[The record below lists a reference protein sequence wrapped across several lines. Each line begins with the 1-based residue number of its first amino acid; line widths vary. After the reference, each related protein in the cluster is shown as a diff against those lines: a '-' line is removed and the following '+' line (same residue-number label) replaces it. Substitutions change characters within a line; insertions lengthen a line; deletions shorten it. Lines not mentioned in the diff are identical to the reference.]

1 MYKDKLLGPRTAA
14 DSSIQ
19 LEAVWGREKR
29 SEELV
34 RITWKERITQ
44 VVKVVVLPH
53 I

>member
-14 DSSIQ
+14 ASSIQ
-19 LEAVWGREKR
+19 PEAVWGREKR

-34 RITWKERITQ
+34 RFTWKERITQ
-44 VVKVVVLPH
+44 VVKVIVLPH